1 MQRTWGKVTSSVLS
15 GSGKQSIVRSLSQPT
30 SINQS
35 DALCTGTGSIVRSLT
50 DMKARPVSDS
60 SHEMKPAYLPPTGH
74 MHMSR
79 GKTYPDCLTLLAEPL
94 QDSVR
99 HQRGLDEKKN
109 TRTLKLNALLV
120 MPDYS
125 ASAVQDQVQA
135 GPLRS
140 VLKIYNQRNKRMLK
154 ADRKDLRF
162 YNNEEL
168 LEICLNER
176 ISAPPCPWWVLRFYT
191 EFDYY
196 TLQNELLMDATF

>member
-1 MQRTWGKVTSSVLS
+1 
-15 GSGKQSIVRSLSQPT
+15 
-30 SINQS
+30 
-35 DALCTGTGSIVRSLT
+35 
-50 DMKARPVSDS
+50 
-60 SHEMKPAYLPPTGH
+60 

-79 GKTYPDCLTLLAEPL
+79 GQSLSRLFDFARKNHCRTLFDISEAWT
-94 QDSVR
+94 
-99 HQRGLDEKKN
+99 EKKN

-125 ASAVQDQVQA
+125 ASTPCKIKYEA